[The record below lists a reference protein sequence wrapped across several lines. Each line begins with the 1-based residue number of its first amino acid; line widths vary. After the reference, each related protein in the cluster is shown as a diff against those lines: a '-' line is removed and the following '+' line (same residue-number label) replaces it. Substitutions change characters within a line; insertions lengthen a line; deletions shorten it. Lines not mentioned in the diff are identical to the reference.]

1 MIKLDPKVVV
11 WEYTLKCD
19 SKCIHC
25 GSDAKLPRKNEL
37 NTSESLDLVSQI
49 SDLGFNLVVLS
60 GGEPT
65 LRKDWVKISEKI
77 KSENMGLGI
86 ISNALNWDSNTLDAL
101 TALDP
106 YSIGFSV
113 DGEKEIHD
121 YLRGKRGSHEGVFNN
136 IQRLKERGLTVC
148 AVTSVNKKNLE
159 ELSSPARDLIPLDR
173 YGIKRA
179 FGKKG
184 MLMDTSRGCNFGCF
198 YCTKFLR
205 GKGQRFY
212 SLEKTLDQMQE
223 VQSAGF
229 DWVYFTDD
237 CFTSDREKTINLM
250 DGMRDRRIDLKF
262 EAMTRTDCV
271 DEPLLKK
278 MKENDLE
285 CLFYGIEHADNNV
298 LALSNKRCDV
308 ETHKRGVK
316 VAKDLDIKILGSFI
330 LNLPGATEKTMYNCL
345 DFAVEQDLDF
355 ARFFGLQAYPG
366 TPLWRY
372 PEKFGYTIISRD
384 IRSPLSSGGTTNV
397 ESEDMPKEETERI
410 TSDIRMKWNKH
421 KNTTTPWM

>member
-1 MIKLDPKVVV
+1 MAKVMLISPPEKLILTEAGDRPSLGLLYLASSLKKSGHQVEVSDLNHDSYLTLNERIETLDPDYIGMTAVSAYSG
-11 WEYTLKCD
+11 WIRDHASYFRQ
-19 SKCIHC
+19 H
-25 GSDAKLPRKNEL
+25 LPKIQLIAGGPHATGMPE
-37 NTSESLDLVSQI
+37 DLVKHF
-49 SDLGFNLVVLS
+49 DYVVQ
-60 GGEPT
+60 GEGEQAIVDIVEGR
-65 LRKDWVKISEKI
+65 LKK
-77 KSENMGLGI
+77 GI
-86 ISNALNWDSNTLDAL
+86 IKA
-101 TALDP
+101 P
-106 YSIGFSV
+106 FI
-113 DGEKEIHD
+113 
-121 YLRGKRGSHEGVFNN
+121 
-136 IQRLKERGLTVC
+136 
-148 AVTSVNKKNLE
+148 KNLE